1 MESYVSS
8 NNVAF
13 TASLVGATLAALT
26 TLDTAAASQLL
37 PEKSQSDTVVLL
49 GSGGRE
55 HALSVALAKSP
66 LVGKI
71 ICLPGNGGTS
81 AQGGKIVNA
90 TQEDGV
96 TPLTKSDNATVVEL
110 VKRVGADMV
119 VVGPEQPLVD
129 GVVNELAKE
138 CPGVNCFGPS
148 MAGAELEASKV
159 RYSRNFLFGGD
170 RMDCSLIAQCWGRF
184 FVLCDY
190 ISYKNFAVNIP
201 STNNSIRR
209 SNKQNKNRHSPKTF
223 SRNMISPQPSIVTLP
238 LPMKP
243 LPTSNHS
250 TLMIVR

>member
-1 MESYVSS
+1 MEYALLQAPYRTFLSSTSKTSSKTLIIYNLPTSLTEYLSEASQTEANFVRSKLFLSSNSTNNNHIVVTYDSNAGSFLGIPGDATEADLESYVSS

-37 PEKSQSDTVVLL
+37 PEKAQCDTVVLL

-159 RYSRNFLFGGD
+159 RY
-170 RMDCSLIAQCWGRF
+170 
-184 FVLCDY
+184 
-190 ISYKNFAVNIP
+190 
-201 STNNSIRR
+201 
-209 SNKQNKNRHSPKTF
+209 
-223 SRNMISPQPSIVTLP
+223 
-238 LPMKP
+238 
-243 LPTSNHS
+243 
-250 TLMIVR
+250 